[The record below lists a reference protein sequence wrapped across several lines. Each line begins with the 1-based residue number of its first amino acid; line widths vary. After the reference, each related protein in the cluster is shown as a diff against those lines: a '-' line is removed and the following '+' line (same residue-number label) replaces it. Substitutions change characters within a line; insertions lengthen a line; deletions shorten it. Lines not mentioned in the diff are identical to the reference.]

1 MGSAQQT
8 HWPSLHHIHIFSLKK
23 TGSPPLTHQKPL
35 NGSGPSSV
43 GGQEPSAHS

>member
-1 MGSAQQT
+1 MGSARQT

-35 NGSGPSSV
+35 SVAGPSSV
-43 GGQEPSAHS
+43 CGQELSAHS